1 MEFLKYMMTAEN
13 NADWCEIA
21 GKLPVRGDA
30 TKLKDFWT
38 EDARYAVFNES
49 MDYAVARGPHESW
62 PTISEAIYT
71 AEQSVLLGEKTGTE
85 AMAQAAGIVDPI
97 LTEVPIAK

>member
-1 MEFLKYMMTAEN
+1 MMTAQN

-30 TKLKDFWT
+30 VELKDFWT
-38 EDARYAVFNES
+38 EDARYKVFNDS
-49 MDYAVARGPHESW
+49 MDFAVARGPHESW

-71 AEQSVLLGEKTGTE
+71 AEQSVLLGEKD
-85 AMAQAAGIVDPI
+85 AQTAATDAAAAIKPI
-97 LTEVPIAK
+97 LDETPLPE